1 MGGGILFMAGDHIG
15 VQGDIRYFRQL
26 TDPEPDN
33 EFDVDLG
40 SLDFWR
46 ATGGIAIRF

>member
-1 MGGGILFMAGDHIG
+1 M
-15 VQGDIRYFRQL
+15 RYFRNL

-40 SLDFWR
+40 SFSFWR
-46 ATGGIAIRF
+46 ATGGLVIRF